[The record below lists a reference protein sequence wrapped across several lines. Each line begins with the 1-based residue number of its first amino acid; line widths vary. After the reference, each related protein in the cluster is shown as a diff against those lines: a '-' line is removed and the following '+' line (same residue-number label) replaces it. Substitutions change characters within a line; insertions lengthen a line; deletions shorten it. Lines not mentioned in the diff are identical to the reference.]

1 MLFRSRVSQRHR
13 SNFLGSI
20 GGPGGTSE
28 KTFIKADTVVDL
40 QLGYEI
46 QEGSYKGL
54 SFLLQVNNLTNS
66 AFQTYSGSEDRYR
79 GWEKYGRQTLLGVN
93 YKL

>member
-1 MLFRSRVSQRHR
+1 MERFGKEAARNMTTAQVVEQV
-13 SNFLGSI
+13 
-20 GGPGGTSE
+20 
-28 KTFIKADTVVDL
+28 IKADTVVDL

-46 QEGSYKGL
+46 QGGSYKGL
-54 SFLLQVNNLTNS
+54 SFLLQVNNLTNA
-66 AFQTYSGSEDRYR
+66 AFQTFSGSEDRYR